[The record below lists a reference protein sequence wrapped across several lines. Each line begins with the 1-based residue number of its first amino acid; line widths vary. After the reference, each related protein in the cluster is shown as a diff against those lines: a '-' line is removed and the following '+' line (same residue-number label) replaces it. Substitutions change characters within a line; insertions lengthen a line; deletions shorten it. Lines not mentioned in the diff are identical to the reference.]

1 MPKSTSSR
9 EKAVERTPLSPG
21 ALSVLRH
28 KLRIEGLTVKITEQ
42 LERGLYNEVDEVL
55 TRLGGTYVAVSRIHE
70 FPYDPGPHIEA
81 VLACEAM
88 PEKNPLSFFY
98 STPQVLE
105 AIRWILDQER
115 NDAMHRLYYWQE
127 DRGRPMRILE
137 PSAGLGHMA
146 ELARDL
152 FPQAT
157 IECCEI
163 DPYRRSVL
171 VAKGFHVVAEDF
183 LHYCPQQPYD
193 LVLLNPPFALGSDS
207 DTYIQHIWRAL
218 EMLANEEE
226 STLIAIAPNGFT
238 FDSRPRFAEFMTFA
252 LEHGVLERL
261 PADAFKESGT
271 AVQTVLLW
279 LGRRLLPDFVNM
291 DEPWWGYPNRRVG
304 RLLEWVHMD
313 ADYYHQLEHIL
324 VRMTSGNL
332 TVYSNGR
339 PGPDARAAIIDYF
352 RDVVDRSRR
361 DFNHFPLLPADFN
374 QLVQEVMKQYEED
387 YDYRLE
393 RLRQQHEAE
402 KQRRHARAQEA
413 IGQNRAAIERTRAR
427 IAELQQSIE
436 RREAEEPR
444 LVAAYHELEA
454 RIAQEPPFAPPVRPD
469 PPPPPPP
476 ATLFDLLAESA

>member
-1 MPKSTSSR
+1 MPKSTGSR
-9 EKAVERTPLSPG
+9 AKAAEHTALSPG

-28 KLRIEGLTVKITEQ
+28 KLRIEGLAVKLTEQ
-42 LERGLYNEVDEVL
+42 LDRALYEEMDEVL
-55 TRLGGTYVAVSRIHE
+55 TRLGGTYIQGSRIHE

-81 VLACEAM
+81 VLACGAM

-98 STPQVLE
+98 TTPPVLE

-127 DRGRPMRILE
+127 DRARPMRILE

-152 FPQAT
+152 FPKAT
-157 IECCEI
+157 IECCEL

-171 VAKGFHVVAEDF
+171 VAKGFRVVAEDF
-183 LHYCPQQPYD
+183 LHYRPQQPYD
-193 LVLLNPPFALGSDS
+193 VVLINPPFSLGSES
-207 DTYIQHIWRAL
+207 DTYIQHIWRAM
-218 EMLANEEE
+218 EMLADEEE
-226 STLIAIAPNGFT
+226 STLIALAPNGFT
-238 FDSRPRFAEFMTFA
+238 FDARPRFSEFFTFA

-271 AVQTVLLW
+271 TVQTVLLW
-279 LGRRLLPDFVNM
+279 LGKRLLPDFVNM

-324 VRMTSGNL
+324 VRMTGGSL

-339 PGPDARAAIIDYF
+339 PGPDARAAIIAFF
-352 RDVVDRSRR
+352 RDVVERSRL
-361 DFNHFPLLPADFN
+361 DFNHFPQLPADSEL
-374 QLVQEVMKQYEED
+374 LVQEVMEQYQED
-387 YDYRLE
+387 YDYHLE

-402 KQRRHARAQEA
+402 KQRRLERAQVA
-413 IGQNRAAIERTRAR
+413 IDQNRAAIARTRAR
-427 IAELQQSIE
+427 IAELEQSIA
-436 RREAEEPR
+436 RREAGEPP
-444 LVAAYHELEA
+444 LIAAYHELAA
-454 RIAQEPPFAPPVRPD
+454 RIAQEPAYVPPMRPN

-476 ATLFDLLAESA
+476 TTLFDLLEESA